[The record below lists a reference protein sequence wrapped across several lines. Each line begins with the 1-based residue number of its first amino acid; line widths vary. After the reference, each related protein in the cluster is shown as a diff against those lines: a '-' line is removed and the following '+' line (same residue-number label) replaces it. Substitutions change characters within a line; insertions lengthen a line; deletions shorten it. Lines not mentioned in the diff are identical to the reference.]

1 MVAIFCF
8 FIVFYSV
15 GCFAVDLDEATKAFI
30 KCMLDN
36 QDATYGISTGQ
47 LRAVPRGEH
56 IINGWFDGHM
66 KHTYLMH

>member
-1 MVAIFCF
+1 MRDIFIF
-8 FIVFYSV
+8 GDHRFSTKSV
-15 GCFAVDLDEATKAFI
+15 VPKKFI

-36 QDATYGISTGQ
+36 QDATYGISTAP

-66 KHTYLMH
+66 KHTYLTH